1 MDIRFTVDR
10 PDVAGSP
17 QFEAAPDLVE
27 RRLYADDEH
36 APTRWLTLVEGSGPF
51 SLKEEHGDFRAD
63 RGLFV
68 TAQRHADGATEAALA
83 EVEAWYRAEH
93 IPDLLA
99 VRGVTG
105 CRWYESEEGRD
116 VRLYG
121 IDVDLL
127 AFHED
132 LAARTPGMSMIDLR
146 PAYRSL
152 LVSSYRTCASEL

>member
-1 MDIRFTVDR
+1 MNITFSEAPLDV
-10 PDVAGSP
+10 PDA
-17 QFEAAPDLVE
+17 QQWEATPELVE

-36 APTRWLTLVEGSGPF
+36 APTLWLTVVEEEGPF

-63 RGLFV
+63 CGLFV

-83 EVEAWYRAEH
+83 EVEAWYRRVH

-99 VRGVTG
+99 VHGVTG
-105 CRWYESEEGRD
+105 CRWYETDAGWD

-121 IDVDLL
+121 LDVDPVD
-127 AFHED
+127 FHDD
-132 LAARTPGMSMIDLR
+132 LAARTPSMTMIDLR

-152 LVSSYRTCASEL
+152 LVSSYRQP